1 MAEHLN
7 ETRLK
12 QIGLAMASPE
22 TRKRVWAAASEAR
35 QKAFELYR
43 ENKKRLE
50 KAAKREAKAKAEAR

>member
-7 ETRLK
+7 ETRPK

-43 ENKKRLE
+43 ENKQME

>member
-1 MAEHLN
+1 M
-7 ETRLK
+7 

-35 QKAFELYR
+35 RKAFELYR

-50 KAAKREAKAKAEAR
+50 KAAKREAKAKAEAK

>member
-7 ETRLK
+7 ETRPK

-43 ENKKRLE
+43 ENKKME
-50 KAAKREAKAKAEAR
+50 KAAKRETKAKAKAR